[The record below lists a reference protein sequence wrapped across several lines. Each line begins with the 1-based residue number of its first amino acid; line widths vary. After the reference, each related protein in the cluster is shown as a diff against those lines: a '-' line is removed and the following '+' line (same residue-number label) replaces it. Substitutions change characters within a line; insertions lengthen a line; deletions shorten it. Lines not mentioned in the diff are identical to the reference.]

1 MLEIENIKYGISFH
15 IDLKDKW
22 NAKPYFIIRET
33 GEMFLTEKEAFYHAK
48 KLFKKLK
55 RKNELRNSPE

>member
-1 MLEIENIKYGISFH
+1 MLEIENIKYGICFH
-15 IDLKDKW
+15 IDLKDQW

-33 GEMFLTEKEAFYHAK
+33 GEMFQTEKEAFCHAK

-55 RKNELRNSPE
+55 RK